1 VQVSPDR
8 ADKKRLLPSPEVR
21 LVQESPKK
29 NPRVQSLRVQRRGES
44 NRELVRESAAAWRKR
59 YPVAQE
65 TPLIKFGVAF

>member
-8 ADKKRLLPSPEVR
+8 ADKKKVAAIPGSAASAGEP
-21 LVQESPKK
+21 QKK
-29 NPRVQSLRVQRRGES
+29 PRVQSLRVQRRGES

-59 YPVAQE
+59 YPVVQE